1 MEVTTPSTTC
11 TSACLD
17 KLFCRVEEGGFREV
31 SRYGGDYTL
40 HNLRL
45 FLASKTGVFIPLEG
59 CTR

>member
-40 HNLRL
+40 YNMRL
-45 FLASKTGVFIPLEG
+45 CLS
-59 CTR
+59 